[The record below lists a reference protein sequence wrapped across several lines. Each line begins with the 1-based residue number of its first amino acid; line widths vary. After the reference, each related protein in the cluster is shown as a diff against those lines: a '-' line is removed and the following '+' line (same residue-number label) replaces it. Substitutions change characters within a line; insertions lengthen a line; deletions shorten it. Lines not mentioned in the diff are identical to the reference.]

1 MSDNLADRI
10 RDLAPATQD
19 MESTMICDALERA
32 AKLVE
37 AEQENHYKVNLK
49 VEPHRVCQNY
59 SQMNNQEMAQRVVSV
74 VNPHWRGST
83 KSTAANQVQAL
94 FDRELTRMWDDVVS
108 FHVRFHLDYGG
119 APRLLPD
126 DLHDFR
132 VLFIGEELEEY
143 AGLPKGVL
151 TAFLREQLEA
161 RGPQVDSLKVRE
173 DQLDALVDMTYVIL
187 GTAYLQGF
195 NFAEA
200 WRRVQRANM
209 SKVRVE
215 RVEDSKRGSKF
226 DVVKPQGWKPPCHA
240 DLVGVL
246 GDGRSGLEEA
256 ESHYEP
262 SERSGEAVADQDKPG
277 TDGSGLHAELPE
289 PTRSNSIGDGTLP
302 SEPEP
307 DHGLF

>member
-1 MSDNLADRI
+1 MS
-10 RDLAPATQD
+10 
-19 MESTMICDALERA
+19 
-32 AKLVE
+32 
-37 AEQENHYKVNLK
+37 AEQENHYKVSLK
-49 VEPHRVCQNY
+49 VEPQRVCQNY

-94 FDRELTRMWDDVVS
+94 FDRELTRMWDDIVS

-151 TAFLREQLEA
+151 TAFLKEQLAA

-173 DQLDALVDMTYVIL
+173 DQLDALVDMTYVVL

-246 GDGRSGLEEA
+246 GEENGLAIAEGHYDGGERQLLPVHGSEHGKVRNA
-256 ESHYEP
+256 EP
-262 SERSGEAVADQDKPG
+262 SVRDHIEPGTEEGSVADTAD
-277 TDGSGLHAELPE
+277 AA
-289 PTRSNSIGDGTLP
+289 
-302 SEPEP
+302 